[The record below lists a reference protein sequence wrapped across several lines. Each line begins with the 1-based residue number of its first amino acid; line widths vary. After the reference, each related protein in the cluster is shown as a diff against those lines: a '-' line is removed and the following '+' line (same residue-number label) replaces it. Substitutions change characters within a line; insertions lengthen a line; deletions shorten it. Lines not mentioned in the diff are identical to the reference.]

1 MCRERECEVFTQ
13 RAEHFK
19 NVVVFK
25 VLECLCM
32 RVLTGVL
39 VLFSLMGKI
48 ETNITVIHPG
58 IFGHTDTCTAGCLG
72 KTATHLAA
80 PY

>member
-1 MCRERECEVFTQ
+1 MCRERECKVFTQ

-19 NVVVFK
+19 KVVVFK

-39 VLFSLMGKI
+39 VLSSLMSKI
-48 ETNITVIHPG
+48 ETNITVIYPG
-58 IFGHTDTCTAGCLG
+58 ILG
-72 KTATHLAA
+72 IPILAQHVVLGRL
-80 PY
+80 